1 MIFNYDANI
10 THFHNKGFALSLV
23 LKVRVFGTRKCPI
36 HAPYCQENIVVF
48 GENAGQQCFA
58 MSLCTL
64 IYSKIRKITSVEQL
78 ELTYT

>member
-23 LKVRVFGTRKCPI
+23 LKVRFFGTRKCPI
-36 HAPYCQENIVVF
+36 HAPYCQENIIVF
-48 GENAGQQCFA
+48 RENAGQQCFA